1 MTSIKNQ
8 DEQIL
13 VNEPFQYYSLI
24 SNPSF
29 NAFKEMS
36 DAPATFV
43 LNPFVR
49 EVLLA
54 NLEGTDVKLVDRFY
68 YLINSCRSVDDLSLA
83 EAADFFARELLA
95 IVFRSSGTKQA
106 FLKTLLTQYSI
117 SEQRT
122 EQREYQ
128 EYKEKKDEEEKKSW
142 SSGLFKKRVM

>member
-36 DAPATFV
+36 DHPTTFV

-54 NLEGTDVKLVDRFY
+54 NLEGKDIKLVDRFY
-68 YLINSCRSVDDLSLA
+68 YLINACRSVDDLNLA

-117 SEQRT
+117 SEHRT
-122 EQREYQ
+122 EEKQYQ
-128 EYKEKKDEEEKKSW
+128 EFKEKKDEQKKMDW
-142 SSGLFKKRVM
+142 SFLPKRRL

>member
-1 MTSIKNQ
+1 MTSTRNQ

-29 NAFKEMS
+29 DPFREMS
-36 DAPATFV
+36 DNPTTFV

-68 YLINSCRSVDDLSLA
+68 YLINACRSVDDLDLA

-128 EYKEKKDEEEKKSW
+128 EYKEKRDDQEKSAW
-142 SSGLFKKRVM
+142 SFLPKRKV

>member
-1 MTSIKNQ
+1 MTSAKNQ
-8 DEQIL
+8 DEQLL
-13 VNEPFQYYSLI
+13 VQEPFQYYSMI

-29 NAFKEMS
+29 NAFREMS
-36 DAPATFV
+36 DTPAQFV

-68 YLINSCRSVDDLSLA
+68 YLINACRSVDDLDLA

-117 SEQRT
+117 SEHRT
-122 EQREYQ
+122 EEKQYQ
-128 EYKEKKDEEEKKSW
+128 EYKEKKDEQEKKDW
-142 SSGLFKKRVM
+142 TSGIFKKRV

>member
-13 VNEPFQYYSLI
+13 VNEPFQFYSMI

-36 DAPATFV
+36 EAPAKFV

-68 YLINSCRSVDDLSLA
+68 YLINACRSVDDLNLA

-117 SEQRT
+117 SEHRT
-122 EQREYQ
+122 EERQYQ
-128 EYKEKKDEEEKKSW
+128 EFKQNKDEQEKKDW
-142 SSGLFKKRVM
+142 TSGIFKRRV

>member
-1 MTSIKNQ
+1 MTSVRNQ

-29 NAFKEMS
+29 NAFSEMS
-36 DAPATFV
+36 ENPAKFV

-54 NLEGTDVKLVDRFY
+54 NLAGIDVKLIDRFY
-68 YLINSCRSVDDLSLA
+68 YLINMCRSVDDLNLA

-122 EQREYQ
+122 EQKEYQ
-128 EYKEKKDEEEKKSW
+128 EYREKKDEEENKAW
-142 SSGLFKKRVM
+142 SFLPKRRL

>member
-1 MTSIKNQ
+1 MTIKNQ

-29 NAFKEMS
+29 DAFKEMT
-36 DAPATFV
+36 DAPTKFV

-54 NLEGTDVKLVDRFY
+54 NINGIDIKLTDRFY
-68 YLINSCRSVDDLSLA
+68 YLINMCRSVDDVNLA
-83 EAADFFARELLA
+83 ESADFFARELLA

-122 EQREYQ
+122 EERAYE
-128 EYKEKKDEEEKKSW
+128 EFKERKEEEEKSKWKFSLPK
-142 SSGLFKKRVM
+142 GKF